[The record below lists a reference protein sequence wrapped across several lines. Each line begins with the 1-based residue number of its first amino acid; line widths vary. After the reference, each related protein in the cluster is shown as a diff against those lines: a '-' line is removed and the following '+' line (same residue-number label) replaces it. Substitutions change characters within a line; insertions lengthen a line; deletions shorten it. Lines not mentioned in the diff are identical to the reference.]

1 MAIFITETLYMQVC
15 SIVSPFLF
23 LLFVNDI
30 IDVVLPVNRIKLCTD
45 DTSACLLCIL
55 DNKVYTA
62 VES

>member
-15 SIVSPFLF
+15 SIVGPFLF

-30 IDVVLPVNRIKLCTD
+30 VDVVLNRLKLFID
-45 DTSACLLCIL
+45 DTSACLFCIL
-55 DNKVYTA
+55 DNKVSTA

>member
-45 DTSACLLCIL
+45 DTCLLCIL